1 MSATGLFGLAGTEL
15 AVTPSGSMAFR
26 RAGPRGEL
34 PLLLCIRFRGTI
46 DDWDPA
52 LLTVLAS
59 DRDVVVFDGP
69 GIGHSAGAAA
79 STVAEM
85 AAGALELVSALD
97 LRAVDLLGWSLGGFV
112 AQSIALTHPALVGR
126 LIIAGSKPGP
136 VPGAPARDPK
146 VGKVAGKPV
155 NDAEDLLYLFFPPSP
170 KGRAAGVASLERI
183 SATPDPAVVSS
194 AAVHA
199 QSAALMSW
207 SSGAESAWDRL
218 EELEMPILIAAGA
231 QDRLMDA
238 YHSYAMIRRLPNA
251 NLLIYGD
258 AGHAFLFQHPE
269 QFGRQ
274 AIHFLTRR

>member
-1 MSATGLFGLAGTEL
+1 MSATGLFGLAGTEF
-15 AVTPSGSMAFR
+15 AETPSGRVAFR

-34 PLLLCIRFRGTI
+34 PLLLCNRFRGTI

-52 LLTVLAS
+52 LLKVFAR
-59 DRDVVVFDGP
+59 DRDVIVFDGP
-69 GIGHSAGAAA
+69 GVGHSAGVAA

-97 LRAVDLLGWSLGGFV
+97 LAAVDLLGWSLGGFV
-112 AQSIALTHPALVGR
+112 AQSIALTRPTLVRR

-136 VPGAPARDPK
+136 VPGAPAPDPE
-146 VGKVAGKPV
+146 VGQVAGKPV

-170 KGRAAGVASLERI
+170 EGRAAGVASLERI
-183 SATPDPAVVSS
+183 SATPHPAVVSS
-194 AAVHA
+194 AGVHA

-207 SSGAESAWDRL
+207 SSGTESAWDRL
-218 EELEMPILIAAGA
+218 TELEMPILVAAGA
-231 QDRLMDA
+231 QDQLMDA
-238 YHSYAMIRRLPNA
+238 YHSYAMVRRLPNA

-258 AGHAFLFQHPE
+258 AGHAFLFQRPE

-274 AIHFLTRR
+274 AVDFLAGR

>member
-1 MSATGLFGLAGTEL
+1 MSAAGLFGVAGTEF
-15 AVTPSGSMAFR
+15 AETESGRVAFR
-26 RAGPRGEL
+26 RAGPLGGV
-34 PLLLCIRFRGTI
+34 PLLLCNRFRGTI

-52 LLTVLAS
+52 LLSVLAQH
-59 DRDVVVFDGP
+59 RDVIVFDGP
-69 GIGHSAGAAA
+69 GVGRSSGVAA
-79 STVAEM
+79 STVAGM
-85 AAGALELVSALD
+85 AVGGLELVSGLG
-97 LRAVDLLGWSLGGFV
+97 LEGVDLLGWSLGGFV
-112 AQSIALTHPALVGR
+112 AQSIALTDPALVRR

-136 VPGAPARDPK
+136 VPGAPAPDPE

-170 KGRAAGVASLERI
+170 EARAAGIASLERI
-183 SATPDPAVVSS
+183 GAIPDPAVAS
-194 AAVHA
+194 AACVQA

-218 EELEMPILIAAGA
+218 GELEMPILVAAGA

-238 YHSYAMIRRLPNA
+238 YHSYAIVRRLPNA

-269 QFGRQ
+269 DFGRHVTDFVADQ
-274 AIHFLTRR
+274 